1 MTTVQRFQLISC
13 LVFSFCWISKGY
25 VIYDDD
31 KRQDLIP
38 ILRLGRS
45 YSTPVDNLNF
55 FSRIG
60 RSGVLSLLPFPF
72 TSQYYSFKDYENS
85 DDFKRSLPSF
95 TPRIGRKKRSILKEG
110 HDDQEEWLDL
120 NDDDNLRNLRQI
132 ISAPRVGRG
141 DVQMRS
147 VFVPRI
153 GRSPATEEINDDA
166 KRVAFTPRIGR
177 APFIPRIGRTD
188 TEMYRSSRT
197 AFTPRIGR
205 APFIPRIGRSSD
217 SAYKETGN

>member
-1 MTTVQRFQLISC
+1 MTIVQRFQLISC

-25 VIYDDD
+25 VIYDED

-45 YSTPVDNLNF
+45 YSTPVDKWNF
-55 FSRIG
+55 FPRIG
-60 RSGVLSLLPFPF
+60 RSPVLSLLPFPY
-72 TSQYYSFKDYENS
+72 TPEYYSFKNYENA

-95 TPRIGRKKRSILKEG
+95 TPRIGRKKRSILNEDS
-110 HDDQEEWLDL
+110 DDQQEWLDL
-120 NDDDNLRNLRQI
+120 SDYDNL
-132 ISAPRVGRG
+132 GRG
-141 DVQMRS
+141 DVQLRS

-153 GRSPATEEINDDA
+153 GRSPATEEIKDDT

-177 APFIPRIGRTD
+177 APFIPRIGRAD
-188 TEMYRSSRT
+188 PEIYRSSRT

-205 APFIPRIGRSSD
+205 APFIPRIGRSSN
-217 SAYKETGN
+217 SADKETED